1 MRAAF
6 VNAAW
11 LAGLLLPSFATASSF
26 ERACEDKLEPA
37 YVAVDT
43 EFRSWTLDKTVG
55 LLELQRKAGDLA
67 KNGTVLGLT
76 TAKLTIGFEWKNNM
90 LTDGKQACMRPRL
103 LGRMAIVP
111 QTVYVAREFNQDACV
126 YESILEHEK
135 RHVEVNQD
143 YLKRAARHLERSLEQ
158 FLGDRIFYGDGA
170 LMQKQLEAAI
180 RESWM
185 PMAQEVFNQSLV
197 AHEKI
202 DSKEEYAKNQTICAG
217 AVPRIVRSIWKK

>member
-1 MRAAF
+1 MRAALIF
-6 VNAAW
+6 AAW
-11 LAGLLLPSFATASSF
+11 LSGFSLSSGAAASSF
-26 ERACEDKLEPA
+26 ERACEKKLEPA

-43 EFRSWTLDKTVG
+43 EFRNWSLDTGVG
-55 LLELQRKAGDLA
+55 LLELQKKAGDLA

-76 TAKLTIGFEWKNNM
+76 TAQLTIGFEWKNNM

-111 QTVYVAREFNQDACV
+111 QTVYVAREFKQDACV